1 MLGVLP
7 LMSSASVSSWLL
19 AARLRTLPLACS
31 SVLLGSGLAAAA
43 GAFRLPIFLLCLL
56 TAILLQL
63 LSNLANDY
71 GDAVSGAD
79 NAERVGPT
87 RAVVSGLI
95 TASQMRW
102 AMGVTA
108 LAAVVSGLSLLRS
121 AFGDDWRALLS
132 FIGFGGLAL
141 LAAVTY
147 TVGRR
152 PYGYRGLGDLSVF
165 IFFGL
170 LGVMGSYYLF
180 TQQLDPLLLLPAAS
194 CGLLATAVLNINN
207 IRDLTTDAAAGK
219 LTLAVRLGASRARL
233 YHWLLVLGAGSLT
246 SGFLLLKNISP
257 WPWLFVL
264 GYLPLLRA
272 AYVVQRSRDP
282 KRLNQQLQQTA
293 LGSLLFNLLLAIGFV
308 LA

>member
-1 MLGVLP
+1 MAP
-7 LMSSASVSSWLL
+7 IIMTSSSLSRWIL

-31 SVLLGSGLAAAA
+31 SVLLGSGLAAHD
-43 GAFRLPIFLLCLL
+43 GYFRLPLFLLCLL

-87 RAVVSGLI
+87 RAVASGLI
-95 TASQMRW
+95 TRRPMLV
-102 AMGVTA
+102 AMAVTA
-108 LAAVVSGLSLLRS
+108 LAAVTSGL
-121 AFGDDWRALLS
+121 ALLWNS
-132 FIGFGGLAL
+132 FATDWPALLTFIGFGALAL
-141 LAAVTY
+141 LAAITY

-165 IFFGL
+165 LFFGL

-180 TQQLDPLLLLPAAS
+180 SHQLSWSLLLPAAS

-207 IRDLTTDAAAGK
+207 IRDRVSDAASGK
-219 LTLAVRLGASRARL
+219 FTLAVRLGASRARN
-233 YHWLLVLGAGSLT
+233 YHWLLVGGAGVLIVL
-246 SGFLLLKNISP
+246 FILLHSPSP
-257 WPWLFVL
+257 WPWLFL
-264 GYLPLLRA
+264 PGYLPLLRA
-272 AYVVQRSRDP
+272 AWVVQVSEEP
-282 KRLNQQLQQTA
+282 QVLNHQLKLTA
-293 LGSLLFNLLLAIGFV
+293 LGSLGCNLLLALGFT

>member
-1 MLGVLP
+1 MAP
-7 LMSSASVSSWLL
+7 IIMTSSSLSRWIL

-31 SVLLGSGLAAAA
+31 SVLLGSGLAAHD
-43 GAFRLPIFLLCLL
+43 GYFRLPLFLLCLL

-87 RAVVSGLI
+87 RAVASGLI
-95 TASQMRW
+95 TRRQMLV
-102 AMGVTA
+102 AMALAA
-108 LAAVVSGLSLLRS
+108 LAAVTSGL
-121 AFGDDWRALLS
+121 ALLWNS
-132 FIGFGGLAL
+132 FATDWPALLTFIGFGALAL
-141 LAAVTY
+141 LAAITY

-165 IFFGL
+165 LFFGL

-180 TQQLDPLLLLPAAS
+180 SHQLSWSLLLPAAS

-207 IRDLTTDAAAGK
+207 IRDRVSDAASGK
-219 LTLAVRLGASRARL
+219 FTLAVRLGASRARN
-233 YHWLLVLGAGSLT
+233 YHWLLVGGAGVLIVL
-246 SGFLLLKNISP
+246 FILLHSPSP
-257 WPWLFVL
+257 WPWLFL
-264 GYLPLLRA
+264 PGYLPLLRA
-272 AYVVQRSRDP
+272 AWVVQVSEEP
-282 KRLNQQLQQTA
+282 QVLNHQLKLTA
-293 LGSLLFNLLLAIGFV
+293 LGSLGCNLLLALGFT